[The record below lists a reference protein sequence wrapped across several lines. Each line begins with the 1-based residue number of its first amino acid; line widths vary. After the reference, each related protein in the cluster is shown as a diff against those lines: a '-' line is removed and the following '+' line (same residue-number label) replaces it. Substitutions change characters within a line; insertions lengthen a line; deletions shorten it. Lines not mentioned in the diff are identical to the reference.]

1 MRKIEYVKIGRP
13 TKFDQRQLDKWI
25 DKHTVKARLDSSRRD
40 HGIDQ
45 AA

>member
-1 MRKIEYVKIGRP
+1 MKYVKIGRL

-25 DKHTVKARLDSSRRD
+25 DKHTVKARPDSSRRD
-40 HGIDQ
+40 QGIDQ